1 MRSIEKR
8 FKYREERN
16 PGWSSWTCFA
26 DAIIGQNFN
35 RKILREHF
43 NNLVDKNDYE
53 KKDKMQLLKYLYLLT
68 EDSS

>member
-8 FKYREERN
+8 FKHREEKN
-16 PGWSSWTCFA
+16 PCWSSWVCFA
-26 DAIIGQNFN
+26 DAIMGQNFN

>member
-1 MRSIEKR
+1 MRNLKAR
-8 FKYREERN
+8 FMHREERN

-26 DAIIGQNFN
+26 DAIMGQNFN

-68 EDSS
+68 RGFS